1 MGRAEPGRVVAARY
15 RLRNVIRGDDM
26 GAVWLANDGLRH
38 GEVVLR
44 AIPWAPPADGEEQE
58 SRHERLLNEA
68 RALAQL
74 DHPNIV
80 RVLNIA
86 EDDGRPWM
94 VFQATPYR
102 FPYRPLSDVVRNDG
116 PLRPE
121 QAAEVALQ
129 VLAAVRQAH
138 IVGVLHR
145 DIKPGSILLG
155 PGNRV
160 LLADFGMVTADGSP
174 SLTTP
179 EALTGS
185 PLYMAPERA
194 SGEPATPAA
203 DMWSLGAALY
213 AAVEGRVP
221 FDRDGTVAV
230 LTAVLNAGPDPQ
242 RRAGPLWPVI
252 SGLLRKDPGAR
263 PEADA
268 VDWLLRRVAGAAGP
282 PPAQLAGHVPPAASA
297 VPASA
302 VAATPQPQ
310 ALAADAADAGPAAD
324 AGNAGPAVPGPA
336 DPGNAGPAD
345 AAPADPGPADA
356 GPADAGPADAGPA
369 DAGNTGPAAD
379 FVPGFGP
386 RDRAPTAAKSHGRR
400 PWRQRSITIGKAR

>member
-1 MGRAEPGRVVAARY
+1 M
-15 RLRNVIRGDDM
+15 
-26 GAVWLANDGLRH
+26 
-38 GEVVLR
+38 LR
-44 AIPWAPPADGEEQE
+44 AIPWAPPADDEEQE
-58 SRHERLLNEA
+58 SRRERLLNEA

-80 RVLNIA
+80 GVLNVA
-86 EDDGRPWM
+86 EDEGRPWM

-102 FPYRPLSDVVRNDG
+102 FPYRPLSDAVRNDG

-121 QAAEVALQ
+121 QAAQVGSQ

-138 IVGVLHR
+138 TVGVLHR

-174 SLTTP
+174 ALTTL

-194 SGEPATPAA
+194 SGKPATPAS
-203 DMWSLGAALY
+203 DLWSLGAALY

-230 LTAVLNAGPDPQ
+230 LTAVMNACPDPP
-242 RRAGPLWPVI
+242 RRAGPLWPVL

-263 PEADA
+263 PDADA
-268 VDWLLRRVAGAAGP
+268 VDWLFRRVARGPGPPSLALAAGNL
-282 PPAQLAGHVPPAASA
+282 PAVASA
-297 VPASA
+297 VPPPA
-302 VAATPQPQ
+302 VAATPQPEPEPEPQ
-310 ALAADAADAGPAAD
+310 
-324 AGNAGPAVPGPA
+324 
-336 DPGNAGPAD
+336 
-345 AAPADPGPADA
+345 PADA
-356 GPADAGPADAGPA
+356 GTAE
-369 DAGNTGPAAD
+369 TAAD

-386 RDRAPTAAKSHGRR
+386 RDQPPTAAESHVRK
-400 PWRQRSITIGKAR
+400 PWRQRLITVGKTR

>member
-15 RLRNVIRGDDM
+15 RLRTVIRGHDM
-26 GAVWLANDGLRH
+26 GAVWLAHDGLRH
-38 GEVVLR
+38 GDVVLR
-44 AIPWAPPADGEEQE
+44 AIPWAPPSDDEEQE
-58 SRHERLLNEA
+58 SRRERLLNEA
-68 RALAQL
+68 HALARL

-80 RVLNIA
+80 GVLNVA
-86 EDDGRPWM
+86 EDDGRPWL

-116 PLRPE
+116 PLRPD
-121 QAAEVALQ
+121 QAAEVGLQ

-138 IVGVLHR
+138 TVGVLHR

-160 LLADFGMVTADGSP
+160 LLTDFCMVTADGLP
-174 SLTTP
+174 AMTTL
-179 EALTGS
+179 EELTGS

-203 DMWSLGAALY
+203 DLWSLGAALY
-213 AAVEGRVP
+213 VAVEGRVP

-230 LTAVLNAGPDPQ
+230 LTAVMGSCPDPP

-263 PEADA
+263 PDADA
-268 VDWLLRRVAGAAGP
+268 VDWLLRRVASGPYPPPVRAAG
-282 PPAQLAGHVPPAASA
+282 A
-297 VPASA
+297 VPQPTM
-302 VAATPQPQ
+302 VATPQPQ
-310 ALAADAADAGPAAD
+310 AQDAGSAESPADADNTGPPADADNTGPPADADGAEPAAD
-324 AGNAGPAVPGPA
+324 ADGAGS
-336 DPGNAGPAD
+336 
-345 AAPADPGPADA
+345 
-356 GPADAGPADAGPA
+356 
-369 DAGNTGPAAD
+369 AD

-386 RDRAPTAAKSHGRR
+386 GEHASTAAKSRVR
-400 PWRQRSITIGKAR
+400 KAWRQRSTTAGKAR

>member
-15 RLRNVIRGDDM
+15 RLRTVIRGDDM
-26 GAVWLANDGLRH
+26 GAVWLAHDGLRH
-38 GEVVLR
+38 GDVVLR
-44 AIPWAPPADGEEQE
+44 AIPWAPPSDDEEQE
-58 SRHERLLNEA
+58 SRRERLFNEA
-68 RALAQL
+68 HALARL

-80 RVLNIA
+80 GVLNVA
-86 EDDGRPWM
+86 EDDGRPWL

-116 PLRPE
+116 PLRPD
-121 QAAEVALQ
+121 QAAEVGLQ

-138 IVGVLHR
+138 TVGVLHR

-160 LLADFGMVTADGSP
+160 LLTDFCMVTADGLP
-174 SLTTP
+174 AMTTL
-179 EALTGS
+179 EELTGS

-203 DMWSLGAALY
+203 DLWSLGAALY
-213 AAVEGRVP
+213 VAVEGRVP

-230 LTAVLNAGPDPQ
+230 LTAVMGSCPDPP

-263 PEADA
+263 PDADA
-268 VDWLLRRVAGAAGP
+268 MDWLLRRVASGPYPPPRVPAAG
-282 PPAQLAGHVPPAASA
+282 A
-297 VPASA
+297 VPQPTM
-302 VAATPQPQ
+302 VATPQPQ
-310 ALAADAADAGPAAD
+310 AEAQDAGSAGLAADADNAGPPADADNAGPPADADGAGPAAD
-324 AGNAGPAVPGPA
+324 ADGTGSAADADNAGP
-336 DPGNAGPAD
+336 PAD
-345 AAPADPGPADA
+345 ADGA
-356 GPADAGPADAGPA
+356 GP
-369 DAGNTGPAAD
+369 AD

-386 RDRAPTAAKSHGRR
+386 GEHASTAAKSRVR
-400 PWRQRSITIGKAR
+400 KAWRQRSTPAGKAR

>member
-1 MGRAEPGRVVAARY
+1 
-15 RLRNVIRGDDM
+15 M

-38 GEVVLR
+38 GDVVLR
-44 AIPWAPPADGEEQE
+44 AIPWAPPAEDEEQE
-58 SRHERLLNEA
+58 SRRERLLNEA

-80 RVLNIA
+80 RVLNVA

-102 FPYRPLSDVVRNDG
+102 FPYRPLSEVVRNDG
-116 PLRPE
+116 PLGPE
-121 QAAEVALQ
+121 QAAGVGLQ
-129 VLAAVRQAH
+129 VLAAARQAH

-174 SLTTP
+174 ALTTP

-203 DMWSLGAALY
+203 DLWSLGAALY

-221 FDRDGTVAV
+221 FDRDGTGAV
-230 LTAVLNAGPDPQ
+230 LTAVMQDCPDPP

-252 SGLLRKDPGAR
+252 SGLLRRDPGAR
-263 PEADA
+263 PDADA
-268 VDWLLRRVAGAAGP
+268 ADWLLRRVTGGAGP
-282 PPAQLAGHVPPAASA
+282 PPPARAATAVPQPAVAAAPQPAA
-297 VPASA
+297 
-302 VAATPQPQ
+302 AATPQPQ
-310 ALAADAADAGPAAD
+310 VAAAD
-324 AGNAGPAVPGPA
+324 AGNAGPAA
-336 DPGNAGPAD
+336 DV
-345 AAPADPGPADA
+345 
-356 GPADAGPADAGPA
+356 
-369 DAGNTGPAAD
+369 
-379 FVPGFGP
+379 VPGFGP
-386 RDRAPTAAKSHGRR
+386 RDDAPTAAGSDVRK
-400 PWRQRSITIGKAR
+400 PWRQRLITAGKAR

>member
-38 GEVVLR
+38 GDVVLR
-44 AIPWAPPADGEEQE
+44 AIPWAPPADDEEQE
-58 SRHERLLNEA
+58 SRRERLLNEA

-121 QAAEVALQ
+121 QAAKVALQ

-138 IVGVLHR
+138 ILGVLHR

-230 LTAVLNAGPDPQ
+230 LTAVMNAGPDPQ

-263 PEADA
+263 PEAEA
-268 VDWLLRRVAGAAGP
+268 VDWLLRRVTGAAGP
-282 PPAQLAGHVPPAASA
+282 PPAQCAGHVPPAASA
-297 VPASA
+297 VPAPA
-302 VAATPQPQ
+302 ATATPQAQ
-310 ALAADAADAGPAAD
+310 ARAADAANAGSAENAGSAAD
-324 AGNAGPAVPGPA
+324 AGNAGPA
-336 DPGNAGPAD
+336 
-345 AAPADPGPADA
+345 ADA
-356 GPADAGPADAGPA
+356 GD
-369 DAGNTGPAAD
+369 TGPAADAGDTGRRRTPGIPAGRGRRGYRQADD

-386 RDRAPTAAKSHGRR
+386 REEAPTAAKPHGRK
-400 PWRQRSITIGKAR
+400 PWRQRSITAGKAR